1 MYNKKINYF
10 NKGVATLYV
19 LFFSALFLMIISSL
33 IGFAVIQTKSLTV
46 KENKSRAFQIAEA
59 GLSYYKWFLAHFPND
74 LQDGTGMPG
83 PYEHEYSDPEAGAT
97 GKFSLAV
104 TGVSECN
111 TVTAVD
117 INSTGW
123 TYDKP
128 QYKKEVYGRYARPS
142 VASYAYILNSNVW
155 AGPDRNIK
163 GKYHSNGG
171 IRMDGTNQS
180 LVTSAQKDWLC
191 TASFGCAT
199 SSTTDGVFGAGTGS
213 SLWSFPVEPIDFV
226 GLTVDLINMKT
237 QAQASGLY
245 FGPVGGQ
252 SKNRGYHM
260 VFKANGTV
268 DVYKVKKIEDHLSL
282 HIDDLGGGWKKD
294 YYTIE
299 EETFLQNYTIPTG
312 CSLVFSEDKLWIDG
326 TIKDKVTVVAAD
338 VSQPNYDPDVIING
352 NIDYTTLDGSD
363 GLTVVAENSIVLG
376 VEIPSD
382 ISLRGI
388 YVAQKG
394 YFGRNLYGCWH
405 APHDQKNSL
414 TMSGTIVSD
423 RKSVV

>member
-1 MYNKKINYF
+1 
-10 NKGVATLYV
+10 
-19 LFFSALFLMIISSL
+19 
-33 IGFAVIQTKSLTV
+33 
-46 KENKSRAFQIAEA
+46 
-59 GLSYYKWFLAHFPND
+59 
-74 LQDGTGMPG
+74 
-83 PYEHEYSDPEAGAT
+83 
-97 GKFSLAV
+97 
-104 TGVSECN
+104 
-111 TVTAVD
+111 
-117 INSTGW
+117 
-123 TYDKP
+123 
-128 QYKKEVYGRYARPS
+128 
-142 VASYAYILNSNVW
+142 
-155 AGPDRNIK
+155 
-163 GKYHSNGG
+163 
-171 IRMDGTNQS
+171 
-180 LVTSAQKDWLC
+180 
-191 TASFGCAT
+191 
-199 SSTTDGVFGAGTGS
+199 
-213 SLWSFPVEPIDFV
+213 
-226 GLTVDLINMKT
+226 
-237 QAQASGLY
+237 
-245 FGPVGGQ
+245 
-252 SKNRGYHM
+252 M

-414 TMSGTIVSD
+414 TMSGTIVSNG
-423 RKSVV
+423 RVVTKWGYSSGSCGSTWSGFNTRTNSYDAKLAVDPPPLTPYVDDEFSFVEWREER